1 MTALLDDVHD
11 AKASDWLRPY
21 FDQGLLKTFPP
32 RTIFIHEGGRGDL
45 IYLVKSGRGK
55 IYSTSATGKEIV
67 LGVFGPGT
75 LLGELTLD
83 GGGRMASVMTLEKT
97 VCQVVPLDDF
107 KRLIAGR
114 PDLAMDMIVALIGLL
129 RASNEHVKSLAF
141 EDVYGRVVR
150 LLMKE
155 AVVED
160 DHWIVEQRMTQQEIA
175 DRVGCSREMVSRI
188 FKALE
193 ISGCIQVQRDR
204 ISIYRKPSPGW

>member
-1 MTALLDDVHD
+1 MTALLDVVPES
-11 AKASDWLRPY
+11 KASEWLRPF
-21 FDQGLLKTFPP
+21 FDQGQLRTFAA
-32 RTIFIHEGGRGDL
+32 RTIFIHEGSRGDL
-45 IYLVKSGRGK
+45 IYLVRSGRGK
-55 IYSTSATGKEIV
+55 IYATSAAGKEIV
-67 LGVFGPGT
+67 LDAFGPGA

-97 VCQVVPLDDF
+97 VCQVVPLDAF
-107 KRLIAGR
+107 KSMVAGR
-114 PDLAMDMIVALIGLL
+114 PERAMDLIVALIGLL

-155 AVVED
+155 AVAED
-160 DHWIVEQRMTQQEIA
+160 DHWIVERRMTQQEIA

-193 ISGCIQVQRDR
+193 VSGCVGVGRDR
-204 ISIYRKPSPGW
+204 ISIFRKPSPGW